1 MLEPQALF
9 IMVVF
14 GLVIIC
20 IACNVADM
28 TLLALLGL
36 CLLTAGGQI
45 THNDVFNA
53 ANAASGSLALL
64 FGGMVVARVLAP
76 TGIFDNLGTRFL
88 LLTGGNGRT
97 FLLLLTALTAV
108 VCAIL
113 PNATAVILIAPI
125 VIQVCKELETDFAG
139 PLILTAIISNA
150 AGLLTLVGDPATF
163 LVGQAAGLS
172 FLRYLRLISPG
183 GALSI
188 LVVIPLMPWL
198 FRPVWKARRRLSAT
212 LRPEPIA
219 RPGFCLLA
227 LFALGVMVALF
238 LVGDYLPVPIIPPS
252 AAIIG
257 ASLALL
263 ALHVARYESTEA
275 VFRDID
281 WRTLVFIFCMM
292 CFVEEVTKTGIMSG
306 LSRLLY
312 AGLGD
317 RLLEAALVLLAAIG
331 LLSGFLANIPV
342 VAAAILLAKG
352 YLVMAQVVPELAL
365 GFGYTDWPARSLPIF
380 AGMMFGGTLGGNV
393 TLIGSSATLVA
404 AGISASHGK
413 PIAFTAFMRYGVPIA
428 MAQLA
433 ISAFYIW
440 LLAATVTN

>member
-1 MLEPQALF
+1 MLESQALF
-9 IMVVF
+9 IICVF
-14 GLVIIC
+14 GLVIVS
-20 IACNVADM
+20 IALGLADM
-28 TLLALLGL
+28 TLIAMLGL
-36 CLLTAGGQI
+36 TVLILAGQI
-45 THNDVFNA
+45 TNNDVFNA
-53 ANAASGSLALL
+53 AKASSGSLALL

-88 LLTGGNGRT
+88 LLTGGSGRR
-97 FLLLLTALTAV
+97 FLLLLTLLTAV

-125 VIQVCKELETDFAG
+125 VIRVCQELDTDFVG

-163 LVGQAAGLS
+163 LVGQAAGLTFMS
-172 FLRYLRLISPG
+172 YFKKISLG
-183 GALSI
+183 GMLSI

-198 FRPVWKARRRLSAT
+198 FAPVWKARRRLSPD
-212 LRPEPIA
+212 LRPAPLA

-227 LFALGVMVALF
+227 LGALAVMVLLF
-238 LVGDYLPVPIIPPS
+238 LAGEYLPIPIIPPS

-263 ALHVARYESTEA
+263 ALYVSKYESTEA
-275 VFRDID
+275 VFRDVD

-292 CFVEEVTKTGIMSG
+292 CFVEEITKTGVMSG

-312 AGLGD
+312 AGFGENLLGAS
-317 RLLEAALVLLAAIG
+317 LTLLASIG

-352 YLVMAQVVPELAL
+352 YLVMAKVVPELAL
-365 GFGYTDWPARSLPIF
+365 GFGYADWPSASLPIF

-404 AGISASHGK
+404 AGISASHGR
-413 PIAFTAFMRYGVPIA
+413 PISFVAFMRYGVPIA
-428 MAQLA
+428 ACQLA
-433 ISAFYIW
+433 ASALYVW
-440 LLAATVTN
+440 ALSLTG

>member
-1 MLEPQALF
+1 MLETQALF
-9 IMVVF
+9 IAVVF
-14 GLVIIC
+14 GLVILC
-20 IACNVADM
+20 IALNVADM
-28 TLLALLGL
+28 TLLAMLGL
-36 CLLTAGGQI
+36 CVLTLGGQI
-45 THNDVFNA
+45 THIDVFNA
-53 ANAASGSLALL
+53 AKSATGSLALL

-88 LLTGGNGRT
+88 LLTGGSGRR
-97 FLLLLTALTAV
+97 FLLLLTLLTAV

-125 VIQVCKELETDFAG
+125 VIQVCKELETDFTG

-172 FLRYLRLISPG
+172 FMSYLKKISPG
-183 GALSI
+183 GLLSI

-198 FRPVWKARRRLSAT
+198 FGTVWKARRRLSPD
-212 LRPEPIA
+212 LRPDPIT
-219 RPGFCLLA
+219 RPGFCVLS
-227 LFALGVMVALF
+227 LFALAVMVALF
-238 LVGDYLPVPIIPPS
+238 LVGDYLPIPVVPPS

-263 ALHVARYESTEA
+263 ALHVSRYESTEA

-292 CFVEEVTKTGIMSG
+292 CFVEEITKTGIMSG

-312 AGLGD
+312 AGFGD
-317 RLLEAALVLLAAIG
+317 HLLEAALVLLASIG

-352 YLVMAQVVPELAL
+352 YLVMAKVVPELAL
-365 GFGYTDWPARSLPIF
+365 GFGYTDWPPQSLPIF

-393 TLIGSSATLVA
+393 TLIGSSATLIA
-404 AGISASHGK
+404 AGICASHGK
-413 PIAFTAFMRYGVPIA
+413 PISFASFMRYGVPIA
-428 MAQLA
+428 GCQLA
-433 ISAFYIW
+433 ASAGYVWFLSWSIP
-440 LLAATVTN
+440 

>member
-1 MLEPQALF
+1 MLDAQTLW
-9 IMVVF
+9 ITVVF
-14 GLVIIC
+14 GLVILC
-20 IACNVADM
+20 IAFNIADM
-28 TLLALLGL
+28 TLLAMLGL
-36 CLLTAGGQI
+36 CVLTIAGLVSH
-45 THNDVFNA
+45 TDVFNA
-53 ANAASGSLALL
+53 ARASSGSLALL

-88 LLTGGNGRT
+88 ILTGGSGRR

-125 VIQVCKELETDFAG
+125 VIQVCKELDTDFTG

-172 FLRYLRLISPG
+172 FLQYLQKISPG
-183 GALSI
+183 GLLSI
-188 LVVIPLMPWL
+188 LIVIPLMPWL
-198 FRPVWKARRRLSAT
+198 LGPIWKARRRLSPD
-212 LRPEPIA
+212 LRPEPVA
-219 RPGFCLLA
+219 RLGFCVLSLCALA
-227 LFALGVMVALF
+227 AMVALF
-238 LVGDYLPVPIIPPS
+238 LVGDYLPIPIIPPS

-263 ALHVARYESTEA
+263 ALHVSRYESTEA

-292 CFVEEVTKTGIMSG
+292 CFVEEITKTGVMSG
-306 LSRLLY
+306 LSRMLY
-312 AGLGD
+312 AAFGD
-317 RLLEAALVLLAAIG
+317 HLLETSLVLLAAIG
-331 LLSGFLANIPV
+331 FLSGFLANIPV

-352 YLVMAQVVPELAL
+352 YLVMAKMVPELAL
-365 GFGYTDWPARSLPIF
+365 GFGFTDWPPQSLPIF

-413 PIAFTAFMRYGVPIA
+413 PIPFAAFMRYGVPIA
-428 MAQLA
+428 ASQLA
-433 ISAFYIW
+433 ASALYIW
-440 LLAATVTN
+440 LLALSVS

>member
-1 MLEPQALF
+1 MLEAQTLF
-9 IMVVF
+9 ITIVF
-14 GLVIIC
+14 GLVIVC
-20 IACNVADM
+20 IAFNVADM
-28 TLLALLGL
+28 TLLAMLGL
-36 CLLTAGGQI
+36 SVLTIGGQI

-53 ANAASGSLALL
+53 AKASSGSLALL

-88 LLTGGNGRT
+88 MLTGGSGRR

-125 VIQVCKELETDFAG
+125 VIRVCRELDTDFAG

-172 FLRYLRLISPG
+172 FTGYLKQISPG
-183 GALSI
+183 GLLSI
-188 LVVIPLMPWL
+188 LIVIPLMPLL
-198 FRPVWKARRRLSAT
+198 FRACWRTRRRLT
-212 LRPEPIA
+212 PGLRPEPIA
-219 RPGFCLLA
+219 RPKFCLLS
-227 LFALGVMVALF
+227 LFALGVMVTLF
-238 LVGDYLPVPIIPPS
+238 LVGDYLPITIIPPS

-263 ALHVARYESTEA
+263 ALHVSKYESTEA

-281 WRTLVFIFCMM
+281 WRTLLFIFCMM
-292 CFVEEVTKTGIMSG
+292 CFVEEITKTGIMSG
-306 LSRLLY
+306 LSRMLY
-312 AGLGD
+312 AAVGD
-317 RLLEAALVLLAAIG
+317 RILEASLVLLASIG

-352 YLVMAQVVPELAL
+352 YLVMAKVVPELAL
-365 GFGYTDWPARSLPIF
+365 GFGYADWPAASLPLF

-404 AGISASHGK
+404 AGISASQGK
-413 PIAFTAFMRYGVPIA
+413 PIAFVAFMRYGVPIA
-428 MAQLA
+428 ICQLA
-433 ISAFYIW
+433 ASALYVW
-440 LLAATVTN
+440 LLSLSV